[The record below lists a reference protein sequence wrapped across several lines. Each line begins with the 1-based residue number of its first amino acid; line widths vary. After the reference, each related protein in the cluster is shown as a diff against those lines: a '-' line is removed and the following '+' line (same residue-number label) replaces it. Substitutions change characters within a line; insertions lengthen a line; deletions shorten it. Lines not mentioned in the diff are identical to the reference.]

1 MSWFKLQQHVEPYLI
16 RIETQ
21 QGSGTG
27 FLFAYNPT
35 DTLAAIATAAHVIDD
50 AHEWKQPIKLIHNK
64 TGQMAFVTEDMR
76 VVFVDN
82 KRDSAVILV
91 AKSLLPLPTTTFPL
105 ADSAK
110 FKKVGV
116 ELGWTGFP
124 SVAYPNL
131 CFFTGRVSSFLGRQD
146 CYLIDGVAING
157 VSGGPV
163 FCELKDGNPEIVG
176 IISAYMPNRSGNTPG
191 LLRAQDITYFDSTL
205 KTLRSLHEAK
215 EKEKSQDQKAATT
228 ASAGSPA
235 SPAEQSEPEQSDA
248 QQVAPP
254 DSQR

>member
-1 MSWFKLQQHVEPYLI
+1 MPWTKLHQKIKPYLI

-35 DTLAAIATAAHVIDD
+35 GALAAIATAAHVIDE
-50 AHEWKQPIKLIHNK
+50 AHDWKQPIKLIHHE
-64 TGQMAFVTEDMR
+64 TGEVAFVTEDQR
-76 VVFVDN
+76 VIFIKKD
-82 KRDSAVILV
+82 RDTATILIP
-91 AKSLLPLPTTTFPL
+91 KEMLPLPEETFPL
-105 ADSAK
+105 ADSTK
-110 FKKVGV
+110 YRTVGT

-131 CFFTGRVSSFLGRQD
+131 CFFSGRISCFLEQQD

-163 FCELKDGNPEIVG
+163 FYELPNDTPEIVG

-191 LLRAQDITYFDSTL
+191 LLRAQDITPFDETL
-205 KTLRSLHEAK
+205 KSLQSLHEAK
-215 EKEKSQDQKAATT
+215 QTEKSRDQEAA
-228 ASAGSPA
+228 
-235 SPAEQSEPEQSDA
+235 SEPNS
-248 QQVAPP
+248 VAASHKTDE
-254 DSQR
+254 DSSRSETTSNSSET